1 MDDNG
6 TSITNTQDFNLLNAI
21 LNEVRNIK
29 IVLQGYKEEI
39 ETMLS
44 QDARLTSVENAIDTL
59 NETIQT
65 LTARIVKLERGEI
78 PSDTLALGIRTGQAG
93 SSVLTKEAL
102 NYLIESVPVESIVQP
117 GDIEQ
122 PPYVQPG
129 T

>member
-1 MDDNG
+1 MDDND

-78 PSDTLALGIRTGQAG
+78 PSDTLALGVKTGQAG

-102 NYLIESVPVESIVQP
+102 NYLIESVPVEPIVQP